1 MANQADSLRNLFKG
15 GAKKSVRS
23 EDERTKII
31 TIASGK
37 GGVGK
42 TSLTV
47 NLAIALAQAGK
58 KVMIMDA
65 DLGMA
70 NVDIMMGLTPRYNL
84 YDVMQGKKWLRDIVL
99 ESWEGVRIVPG
110 CSGIFEAADIPRIR
124 REALMKE
131 LELYGRGMDY
141 ILVDTGAG
149 ISHAVLGFVAS
160 ADDVIIVITPEPTS
174 ITDGYG
180 IIKVLSRFK
189 MHRKVFLVVNMAG
202 NVQEAEEAA
211 RKIEVVAQTYL
222 DIAIIRLGAIYMD
235 SSVKRSIKEMTP
247 YMIKYPRSHP
257 AVSVAQIAE
266 NIIEDKVGFSSNSQN
281 FAQRVMS
288 FWRGG

>member
-1 MANQADSLRNLFKG
+1 MANQADKLRDLFKG
-15 GAKKSVRS
+15 GPKKNIWPAADKLR
-23 EDERTKII
+23 II
-31 TIASGK
+31 AVASGK

-70 NVDIMMGLTPRYNL
+70 NVDIMMGLTPRYTL
-84 YDVMQGKKWLRDIVL
+84 HDVMQGHKRLREIVL
-99 ESWEGVRIVPG
+99 ESWEGVKIVPG
-110 CSGIFEAADIPRIR
+110 CSGIFEAADMQRIR

-149 ISHAVLGFVAS
+149 ISKEVLGFVAS

-180 IIKVLSRFK
+180 IIKVLSRFEL
-189 MHRKVFLVVNMAG
+189 HDQVYLVVNMAG

-211 RKIEVVAQTYL
+211 GKIEVVAHTYL
-222 DIAIIRLGAIYMD
+222 DIAIKRLGAIYMD
-235 SSVKRSIKEMTP
+235 ANVKRSIKEMTP
-247 YMIKYPRSHP
+247 YMIKYPRSQT
-257 AVSVAQIAE
+257 AVSVAKIAE
-266 NIIEDKVGFSSNSQN
+266 NIIENKIGFSRSNLS
-281 FAQRVMS
+281 FTQRIMK
-288 FWRGG
+288 FWR

>member
-1 MANQADSLRNLFKG
+1 MANQADRLRDLFKG
-15 GAKKSVRS
+15 GHKKNLWPADDKMR
-23 EDERTKII
+23 II
-31 TIASGK
+31 TVASGK

-47 NLAIALAQAGK
+47 NLAIALARAGK

-70 NVDIMMGLTPRYNL
+70 NVDIMMGLTPRHTL
-84 YDVMQGKKWLRDIVL
+84 HDVMQGQKRLREIVL
-99 ESWEGVRIVPG
+99 ESWEGVKIVPG
-110 CSGIFEAADIPRIR
+110 CSGIFEAADMQRIR

-131 LELYGRGMDY
+131 LELFGRDMDY

-149 ISHAVLGFVAS
+149 ISKAVLGFVAS

-189 MHRKVFLVVNMAG
+189 LHDQVYLVVNMAG

-211 RKIEVVAQTYL
+211 RKIEVVAHTYL
-222 DIAIIRLGAIYMD
+222 DITIKRLGAIYMD
-235 SSVKRSIKEMTP
+235 TNVKRSIKEMTP
-247 YMIKYPRSHP
+247 YMVKYPRSQT
-257 AVSVAQIAE
+257 AVSVTKIAE
-266 NIIEDKVGFSSNSQN
+266 NIIENKIGFSSNRLN
-281 FAQRVMS
+281 FAQRVMN
-288 FWRGG
+288 FWR